1 MLDTSSPVEVSRSLP
16 SAAHDR
22 HVLTAAKGG
31 GITFAGKLFTSG
43 SRFIMAILL
52 TRLLGAEQYGLFNLT
67 LTAITVT
74 VGLSMLGLDTAMVR
88 YIAQLASRKDEKGL
102 RGTLQFGL
110 GTIALLS
117 VLLSVGLY
125 ALAKP
130 IAIQIFHAAQL
141 APLLR
146 LASVIVPILAISDSL
161 VSATEGFKKM
171 EYGTIA
177 QDVVRPLLRLILIG
191 ALLVIGMTA
200 AGAVIIF
207 GIAVAIT
214 TGMLVYYLN
223 KEFSLRGFFQPA
235 RYDIKGLL
243 GFSVPVYLSG
253 LLSTFRGNFQ
263 TMLLGS
269 LNNVTNV
276 GIFAVAGQVG
286 MIGGL
291 FQASV
296 TTAAKPVLA
305 ELYDRN
311 EREQMGRLYQTA
323 TKWMFSLNLPIFLVM
338 VLFPASLMSI
348 FGKSFVSGAMALTL
362 LAWAKLIDT
371 GTGMCGAILDMSG
384 YAKLKLVNSTVQL
397 VLSLTLNFL
406 LIPRWGIM
414 GAATAA
420 LVNIAT
426 INILRLVEVYI
437 LLRLLPYNWSFLKPI
452 AAGLVA
458 LGVTLGLNVLYP
470 ADANLF
476 VTALYMAVLFGVY
489 TGMVILLGLSE
500 EDRQVLARLRQR
512 ASAKWAK
519 K

>member
-1 MLDTSSPVEVSRSLP
+1 MLDTSSPLEASRSLP
-16 SAAHDR
+16 SVSSDR
-22 HVLTAAKGG
+22 NLLTAAKGG

-67 LTAITVT
+67 LTAITLT
-74 VGLSMLGLDTAMVR
+74 VGLSMLGLDTALVR
-88 YIAQLASRKDEKGL
+88 YVAQLAGRKDEKGL
-102 RGTLQFGL
+102 RGALQFGL
-110 GTIALLS
+110 GTVALVS
-117 VLLSVGLY
+117 VLLSIGLY

-130 IAIQIFHAAQL
+130 IAIQIFHEAQL
-141 APLLR
+141 APLIR
-146 LASVIVPILAISDSL
+146 LASVIVPILAISDTL
-161 VSATEGFKKM
+161 VSVTQGFKKM
-171 EYGTIA
+171 EYGTVA

-214 TGMLVYYLN
+214 TGMLVYFLN

-235 RYDIKGLL
+235 RYDIKELL
-243 GFSVPVYLSG
+243 SFSVPVYLSG
-253 LLSTFRGNFQ
+253 LLSTFRANFQ

-269 LNNVTNV
+269 LNNVTSV

-291 FQASV
+291 FQGAV
-296 TTAAKPVLA
+296 TTSAKPVLA

-338 VLFPASLMSI
+338 VLFPDSIMSI
-348 FGKSFVSGAMALTL
+348 FGKSFVSGAMALTV
-362 LAWAKLIDT
+362 LAWGKLIDMS
-371 GTGMCGAILDMSG
+371 TGMCGAVLDMSG
-384 YAKLKLVNSTVQL
+384 YAKLKLANSIVQL
-397 VLSLTLNFL
+397 VLSLSLNFL

-426 INILRLVEVYI
+426 INTLRLVEVYI

-458 LGVTLGLNVLYP
+458 LGVMLGLNGLYP
-470 ADANLF
+470 AGTNLF
-476 VTALYMAVLFGVY
+476 LTALYAVVLFGVY
-489 TGMVILLGLSE
+489 VGMVVLLGLSE
-500 EDRQVLARLRQR
+500 EDRMVLARLRRR
-512 ASAKWAK
+512 AGAKWAK